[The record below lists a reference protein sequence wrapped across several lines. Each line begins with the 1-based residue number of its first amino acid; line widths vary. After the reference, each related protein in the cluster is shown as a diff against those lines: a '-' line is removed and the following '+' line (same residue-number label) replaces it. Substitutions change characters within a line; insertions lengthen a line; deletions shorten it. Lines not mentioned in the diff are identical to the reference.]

1 MEPIKTFILSYKDF
15 RVFYVS
21 RSLYEKNNEKER
33 ELKRF
38 LMIAK
43 PLFDVEFD
51 LEIKIDDQ
59 TQNLKTL
66 EAYKGTAEDLLKI
79 LN

>member
-1 MEPIKTFILSYKDF
+1 MEPIKSFILSYKNFTIF
-15 RVFYVS
+15 RVS
-21 RSLYEKNNEKER
+21 RSLYEKNNDNER

-38 LMIAK
+38 LMIAQ
-43 PLFDVEFD
+43 PLFDVILD

-59 TQNLKTL
+59 VQKTA
-66 EAYKGTAEDLLKI
+66 EKYSGTAEELLKI

>member
-21 RSLYEKNNEKER
+21 RSLYEKNNENER

-59 TQNLKTL
+59 TQN
-66 EAYKGTAEDLLKI
+66 YKGTAEDLLKI

>member
-66 EAYKGTAEDLLKI
+66 EAFKGTAEELLKI

>member
-1 MEPIKTFILSYKDF
+1 MEPIKTFILSYKNF

-59 TQNLKTL
+59 VQN
-66 EAYKGTAEDLLKI
+66 YKGTAEDLLKI

>member
-43 PLFDVEFD
+43 PLFDVELD
-51 LEIKIDDQ
+51 LEIIIDNQ
-59 TQNLKTL
+59 TQN
-66 EAYKGTAEDLLKI
+66 YKGTAEDLLKI

>member
-1 MEPIKTFILSYKDF
+1 MEPIKTFILSYKNFTIF
-15 RVFYVS
+15 RVS
-21 RSLYEKNNEKER
+21 RSLYEKNNDNER

-38 LMIAK
+38 LMIAQ
-43 PLFDVEFD
+43 PLFDVILD

-59 TQNLKTL
+59 VQKTA
-66 EAYKGTAEDLLKI
+66 EKYSGTAEELLKI

>member
-1 MEPIKTFILSYKDF
+1 MEPIKTFILSYKNFTIF
-15 RVFYVS
+15 RVS
-21 RSLYEKNNEKER
+21 RSLYEKNNDNER

-43 PLFDVEFD
+43 PLFDVELD
-51 LEIKIDDQ
+51 LEIKIDNQ
-59 TQNLKTL
+59 TQN
-66 EAYKGTAEDLLKI
+66 YKGTAEDLLKI

>member
-1 MEPIKTFILSYKDF
+1 MEPTKTFILSYKDF

-51 LEIKIDDQ
+51 LEIKIDNQ
-59 TQNLKTL
+59 TLKTL
-66 EAYKGTAEDLLKI
+66 ENYKGTAEDLLKI

>member
-21 RSLYEKNNEKER
+21 RSLYEKNNENER

-43 PLFDVEFD
+43 PLFDVEF
-51 LEIKIDDQ
+51 EMGCIK
-59 TQNLKTL
+59 
-66 EAYKGTAEDLLKI
+66 
-79 LN
+79 

>member
-1 MEPIKTFILSYKDF
+1 MDPQKTFILSYKNCTI
-15 RVFYVS
+15 FYVS

-43 PLFDVEFD
+43 PLFDVELD
-51 LEIKIDDQ
+51 LEIKIDNQ
-59 TQNLKTL
+59 TQN
-66 EAYKGTAEDLLKI
+66 YKGTAEDLLKI

>member
-1 MEPIKTFILSYKDF
+1 MEPIKTFILSYKNF

-38 LMIAK
+38 LMIAQ

-51 LEIKIDDQ
+51 LEIKIDNQ

-66 EAYKGTAEDLLKI
+66 EAFKGTAEDLLKI

>member
-51 LEIKIDDQ
+51 LEIKIDNQ
-59 TQNLKTL
+59 VQKYK
-66 EAYKGTAEDLLKI
+66 EKFKGTAEDLLKI

>member
-66 EAYKGTAEDLLKI
+66 EAFKGTAEDLLKI

>member
-21 RSLYEKNNEKER
+21 RSLYEKNNENER

-59 TQNLKTL
+59 SQKYK
-66 EAYKGTAEDLLKI
+66 EKFKGTAEDLLKI

>member
-59 TQNLKTL
+59 TLKTL
-66 EAYKGTAEDLLKI
+66 ENYKGTAEDLLKI

>member
-1 MEPIKTFILSYKDF
+1 MEPIKTFILSYKNF

-59 TQNLKTL
+59 TLKTL
-66 EAYKGTAEDLLKI
+66 ENYKGTAEDLLKI

>member
-1 MEPIKTFILSYKDF
+1 MEPIKTFILSYKNF

-51 LEIKIDDQ
+51 LEIKIDNQ
-59 TQNLKTL
+59 TLKTL
-66 EAYKGTAEDLLKI
+66 ENYKGTAEDLLKI

>member
-59 TQNLKTL
+59 VQKCK
-66 EAYKGTAEDLLKI
+66 EKFKGTAEDLLKI

>member
-1 MEPIKTFILSYKDF
+1 MEPTKTFILSYKDF

-66 EAYKGTAEDLLKI
+66 EAFKGTAEDLLKI

>member
-15 RVFYVS
+15 TVFRVS
-21 RSLYEKNNEKER
+21 RSLYEKNNDNER

-51 LEIKIDDQ
+51 LEIRIDDQ
-59 TQNLKTL
+59 VQKTL
-66 EAYKGTAEDLLKI
+66 EKYKGTAEDLLKI

>member
-15 RVFYVS
+15 RVFYV
-21 RSLYEKNNEKER
+21 YEKNNENER

-51 LEIKIDDQ
+51 LEIIIDNQ
-59 TQNLKTL
+59 TQN
-66 EAYKGTAEDLLKI
+66 YKGTAEDLLKI

>member
-59 TQNLKTL
+59 VQK
-66 EAYKGTAEDLLKI
+66 YKGTAEDLLKI

>member
-1 MEPIKTFILSYKDF
+1 MEPTKTFILSYKDF

-43 PLFDVEFD
+43 PLFDVEFN
-51 LEIKIDDQ
+51 LEIKIDNQ
-59 TQNLKTL
+59 TLKTL
-66 EAYKGTAEDLLKI
+66 ENYKGTAEDLLKI

>member
-51 LEIKIDDQ
+51 LEIIIDNQ
-59 TQNLKTL
+59 TQN
-66 EAYKGTAEDLLKI
+66 YKGTAEDLLKI